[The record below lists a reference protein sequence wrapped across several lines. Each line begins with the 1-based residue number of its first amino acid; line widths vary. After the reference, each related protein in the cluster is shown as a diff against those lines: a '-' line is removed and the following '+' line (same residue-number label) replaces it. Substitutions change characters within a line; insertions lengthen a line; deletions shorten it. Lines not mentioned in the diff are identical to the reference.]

1 MTPGV
6 LAHNALTPALRSSS
20 IIDRIT
26 IIRSYNFSAGA
37 ALDSEDLNITTSEEV
52 ADAYARHWQARQAGS
67 VRFGDR
73 AE

>member
-1 MTPGV
+1 MG
-6 LAHNALTPALRSSS
+6 
-20 IIDRIT
+20 
-26 IIRSYNFSAGA
+26 SYNFSAGA

-73 AE
+73 AEGAGDPWSRRRPFTDL